1 MNVRPPIESSSPTA
15 VLSVSFNND
24 ASCFA
29 VGLESGI
36 CSELSHQLGALS
48 TIHN

>member
-1 MNVRPPIESSSPTA
+1 MNTRQPIETSAPAA
-15 VLSVSFNND
+15 VLSVSFNSD

-36 CSELSHQLGALS
+36 CSKAPS
-48 TIHN
+48 